1 MEYAEPGSHSG
12 AQIKR
17 MQAGGSDSHG
27 TYFYCYSSSR
37 SVTPVPHG
45 LCSQWSLASASPD
58 GSVWYAGIRQK
69 WMTAAQHPQSG
80 VAWAVMRPNPPRRQN
95 VLLFT
100 LLGLR
105 WLDHRQWQLGYP
117 IGLGLWRDKIGKLV
131 TKLSWRQIC
140 GWTSGTKPQIW
151 KLSYPCINKYPP
163 DVCTAEEALSLDGL
177 DNPSLDVSQPLPP
190 ATLLLTQWSEISVIA
205 STTQAAEEC
214 QVFDA
219 IPWEVQACEADMNGT
234 ESGQPEPAE
243 PSPNWLNYQPTHRPV
258 SKK

>member
-1 MEYAEPGSHSG
+1 
-12 AQIKR
+12 

-37 SVTPVPHG
+37 SVTPVPSRP
-45 LCSQWSLASASPD
+45 LFPMISCICFPN
-58 GSVWYAGIRQK
+58 GSVWYAGISQK
-69 WMTAAQHPQSG
+69 WMTAAQHPHSG
-80 VAWAVMRPNPPRRQN
+80 VVLKTEMKANLPRRQN
-95 VLLFT
+95 VSLFT

-163 DVCTAEEALSLDGL
+163 DVCTAEEALNS
-177 DNPSLDVSQPLPP
+177 
-190 ATLLLTQWSEISVIA
+190 
-205 STTQAAEEC
+205 
-214 QVFDA
+214 
-219 IPWEVQACEADMNGT
+219 
-234 ESGQPEPAE
+234 
-243 PSPNWLNYQPTHRPV
+243 
-258 SKK
+258 